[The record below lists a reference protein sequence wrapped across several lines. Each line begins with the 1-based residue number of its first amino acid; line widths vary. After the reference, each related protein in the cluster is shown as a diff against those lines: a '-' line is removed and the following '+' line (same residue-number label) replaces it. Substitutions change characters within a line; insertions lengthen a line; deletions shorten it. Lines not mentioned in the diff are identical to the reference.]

1 MVETKFKKTEI
12 GLIPEDWSIANWNDV
27 FDFKS
32 TASYSRAEI
41 NIQGN
46 VGYMHYGDIYTKI
59 KAILD
64 INKFVSG
71 YISNKQ
77 VKTYSIIKEGDL
89 IMADASE
96 DQSGIGKSFEVINQP
111 HNPVIS
117 GLHTFLIREKKNCVL
132 AKGFKAYFYFNP
144 LIKKQYDA
152 LATGLKVYSLS
163 KGSFNHIQ
171 IPLPTLPEQQGIAKV
186 LSETDAWIDSLENII
201 AKKSQVKQGAMQML
215 LTPQENWE
223 EKKLGDMCSL
233 ITKGT
238 TPTSIGFNFTASGI
252 NFIKVESIDKS
263 GNIDFEKIA
272 FISNQC
278 HQVLS
283 RSQIHEGD
291 ILFSIAGA
299 LGRTAIVKNNIC
311 PANINQAIGIIRLNK
326 NMINLHYLYYFL
338 NKNDFQQMLN
348 TISVT
353 GAQPNLSLTN
363 LNNFEIKFPKSVKE
377 QTRIANLL
385 SDMDAEIENLEKK
398 LAKAKQL
405 KQGMMQQLLTGKIR
419 LINAL
424 QTS

>member
-1 MVETKFKKTEI
+1 MVESKFKKTEI
-12 GLIPEDWSIANWNDV
+12 GLIPEDWSIANWNDI

-32 TASYSRAEI
+32 TASYSRAEV

-46 VGYMHYGDIYTKI
+46 VGYLHYGDIYTKI
-59 KAILD
+59 KATLD

-77 VKTYSIIKEGDL
+77 VKTYSFIKEGDL

-117 GLHTFLIREKKNCVL
+117 GLHTFLIREKKNCTL

-171 IPLPTLPEQQGIAKV
+171 IPLPPLPEQQAIAKV
-186 LSETDAWIDSLENII
+186 LLETDAWIDSLENII
-201 AKKSQVKQGAMQML
+201 AKKRQVKQGAMQML
-215 LTPQENWE
+215 LTPNEDWKV
-223 EKKLGDMCSL
+223 KKLGDVAQFRRGSFPQPYGLSKWYDDNNGVPFIQVYDVGKNRKLKNDTKRKISALAQPMSVFVPKGQIV
-233 ITKGT
+233 ITLQG
-238 TPTSIGFNFTASGI
+238 SIGRIALTQYEAFCDRTI
-252 NFIKVESIDKS
+252 LI
-263 GNIDFEKIA
+263 FEKIT
-272 FISNQC
+272 S
-278 HQVLS
+278 
-283 RSQIHEGD
+283 
-291 ILFSIAGA
+291 
-299 LGRTAIVKNNIC
+299 K
-311 PANINQAIGIIRLNK
+311 INK
-326 NMINLHYLYYFL
+326 YYFL
-338 NKNDFQQMLN
+338 LRVEQIFESEKEKAPGG
-348 TISVT
+348 TIKT
-353 GAQPNLSLTN
+353 ITKEALS
-363 LNNFEIKFPKSVKE
+363 NFYISFPKSLKE
-377 QTRIANLL
+377 QTRIANVLF
-385 SDMDAEIENLEKK
+385 DMDTEIEHSEKK

-419 LINAL
+419 LINAI